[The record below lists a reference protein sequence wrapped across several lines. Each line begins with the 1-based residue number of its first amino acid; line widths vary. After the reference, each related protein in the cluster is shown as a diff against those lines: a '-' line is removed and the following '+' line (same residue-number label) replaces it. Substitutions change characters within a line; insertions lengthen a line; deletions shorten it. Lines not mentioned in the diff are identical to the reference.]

1 MLENRM
7 VMRDVFPELFTKY
20 KVSSVHQYPNK
31 LYHCMLECV
40 PRKTRNPH
48 MCVLTPGRYNSAYF
62 EHRFLAEQMGIAL
75 VEGKDL
81 FVEKDFVY
89 MKTVTGPMKVDCI
102 YRRIDDNFLDPKVF
116 YKHSLLGCLLYTSP
130 SPRDS

>member
-1 MLENRM
+1 MC
-7 VMRDVFPELFTKY
+7 PSK
-20 KVSSVHQYPNK
+20 NK
-31 LYHCMLECV
+31 KPTHVCV
-40 PRKTRNPH
+40 
-48 MCVLTPGRYNSAYF
+48 TPGRYNSAYF

-116 YKHSLLGCLLYTSP
+116 YKHSLLGVPGLFKCWRKGNVGIVNAPGTG
-130 SPRDS
+130 